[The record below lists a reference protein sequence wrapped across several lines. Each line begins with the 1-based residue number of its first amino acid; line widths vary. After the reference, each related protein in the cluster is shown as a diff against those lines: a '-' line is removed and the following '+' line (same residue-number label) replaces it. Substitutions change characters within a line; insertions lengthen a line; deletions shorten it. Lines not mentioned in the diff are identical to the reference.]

1 MLSVIVH
8 PAAGQEVDLD
18 RPLPRLSAVEPAG
31 VRHRRFSLSAPFD
44 KFGSIRGVS
53 VWSRNRSSL
62 QRRFTMSRPSADQE
76 NQVWLI
82 G

>member
-18 RPLPRLSAVEPAG
+18 RPLPRLSAVKPAG

-44 KFGSIRGVS
+44 KFGPIRRCIRLVTKPLLPAKALYDEPTE
-53 VWSRNRSSL
+53 R
-62 QRRFTMSRPSADQE
+62 
-76 NQVWLI
+76 
-82 G
+82 